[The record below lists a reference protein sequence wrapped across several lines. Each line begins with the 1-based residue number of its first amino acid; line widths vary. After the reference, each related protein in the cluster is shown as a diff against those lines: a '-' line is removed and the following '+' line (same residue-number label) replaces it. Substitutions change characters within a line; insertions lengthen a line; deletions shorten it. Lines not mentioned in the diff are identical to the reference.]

1 MIYIRTTT
9 LIFLL
14 LASASF
20 AQPELDIKPNRIE
33 FEDLFNRFDYAFLI
47 NRGDQ
52 ILTIDSIAYNDSIY
66 IIDYENNLQLPFTI
80 LPDDSVRMNV
90 TLSGFY
96 YVTLTDTSDTMFVFN
111 NGINSPKPLE
121 VRIRF
126 FEDEYGEFNGTVS
139 DSLDP
144 VDSATVYFFYNG
156 IYLLNTTQTN
166 SSGNY
171 QITLPVGEYTI
182 GVEKDGYYVIFHD
195 STYDP
200 FFAEF
205 VALNL
210 GEVKTI
216 DFNLKRIDDPNL
228 SISGQIIDSTN
239 SINIDKGIVII
250 RGGTHVP
257 IGKIKYNPTLIDT
270 INTFAGFIK
279 PDGSYRVYTQ
289 LPDYYFLQAYTNNF
303 LPGYYN
309 DEGIAS
315 VYWQSADSLL
325 IDNNIIDK
333 NISLIR
339 DSSWGAGSIDGFIT
353 FSTPE
358 DQQEFEGIIIFAKN
372 INNGALYSYNFGK
385 ELGDYKVTNIPYG
398 TYELVAQ
405 RIGLDNA
412 ISQTVTIDPFNNQI
426 TGINLNFLISE
437 VRSENGLFD
446 GFVLY
451 QNYPNPF
458 NPSTRIKFEV
468 HKTEFIK
475 LTVYDILGNKVST
488 IINDV
493 MPAGNYEVE
502 FNERNLPNS
511 KVGLSSG
518 IYFYKLNAGGFSE
531 TKKMILLK

>member
-1 MIYIRTTT
+1 MIYIKTTT
-9 LIFLL
+9 IIFLL
-14 LASASF
+14 LASVCF

-33 FEDLFNRFDYAFLI
+33 FEDLFNRYDYAFLI
-47 NRGDQ
+47 NKGDAV
-52 ILTIDSIAYNDSIY
+52 LTIDSIAYNDSIY

-156 IYLLNTTQTN
+156 IYLLGTAQTN

-171 QITLPVGEYTI
+171 QLTLPVGEYTI
-182 GVEKDGYYVIFHD
+182 GVEKDGYYVVFHD

-239 SINIDKGIVII
+239 NIIINRGIVIV

-257 IGKIKYNPTLIDT
+257 IGKIKANPTLIDT
-270 INTFAGFIK
+270 IQTLAGFIK
-279 PDGSYRVYTQ
+279 PDGSYKVYAQ

-309 DEGIAS
+309 DEGLAS

-333 NISLIR
+333 NISLVR
-339 DSSWGAGSIDGFIT
+339 DSSWGAGSIGGFIT

-426 TGINLNFLISE
+426 SGINLNFVISDLQ
-437 VRSENGLFD
+437 SETGIPD
-446 GFVLY
+446 GFILY

-458 NPSTRIKFEV
+458 NP
-468 HKTEFIK
+468 KTIIEFQISELNFVNLK
-475 LTVYDILGNKVST
+475 VYDVLGNEIAILVNEEKS
-488 IINDV
+488 
-493 MPAGNYEVE
+493 PGYYQVE
-502 FNERNLPNS
+502 FDSSNLA
-511 KVGLSSG
+511 SG
-518 IYFYKLNAGGFSE
+518 VYFYQLSAGSM
-531 TKKMILLK
+531 TNIKKMVVLK

>member
-1 MIYIRTTT
+1 MIYIKTTT

-14 LASASF
+14 LASVSF

-47 NRGDQ
+47 NKGDQ

-156 IYLLNTTQTN
+156 IYLLGTAQTN

-182 GVEKDGYYVIFHD
+182 GVEKDGYYVVFHD

-205 VALNL
+205 IALNL

-216 DFNLKRIDDPNL
+216 DFNLKMIDDPNL

-239 SINIDKGIVII
+239 NIIINRGIVII

-257 IGKIKYNPTLIDT
+257 IGKIKANPTLIDT
-270 INTFAGFIK
+270 IQTLAGFIK
-279 PDGSYRVYTQ
+279 PDGSYKVYAQ

-309 DEGIAS
+309 DEGLAS

-333 NISLIR
+333 NISLVR

-426 TGINLNFLISE
+426 SGINLNFIISDIGND
-437 VRSENGLFD
+437 VIIPSD
-446 GFVLY
+446 IMLY

-458 NPSTRIKFEV
+458 NPSTNISF
-468 HKTEFIK
+468 
-475 LTVYDILGNKVST
+475 Y
-488 IINDV
+488 
-493 MPAGNYEVE
+493 
-502 FNERNLPNS
+502 LPDAAN
-511 KVGLSSG
+511 V
-518 IYFYKLNAGGFSE
+518 KLNVLNVLGE
-531 TKKMILLK
+531 TVETLISDELSPGIHSISFDGRKLASGVYFITLESNRLILSKKMLLLK

>member
-1 MIYIRTTT
+1 MKLITITILTLLSTT
-9 LIFLL
+9 L
-14 LASASF
+14 F

-33 FEDLFNRFDYAFLI
+33 FEDLFNRYDYAFLI
-47 NRGDQ
+47 NKGDAV
-52 ILTIDSIAYNDSIY
+52 LTIDSIAYNDSIY

-80 LPDDSVRMNV
+80 DPDDSVRMNV

-111 NGINSPKPLE
+111 DGINSPEPLE

-139 DSLDP
+139 DSLVP
-144 VDSATVYFFYNG
+144 ADSATVYFFYNG
-156 IYLLNTTQTN
+156 IYLLSTAQTN

-182 GVEKDGYYVIFHD
+182 GIEKEGYYVVFHD

-210 GEVKTI
+210 GDVKTV
-216 DFNLKRIDDPNL
+216 DFNLKSIDDPNL

-239 SINIDKGIVII
+239 NIILNRGIVII

-257 IGKIKYNPTLIDT
+257 IGKTKDNPTIIDT
-270 INTFAGFIK
+270 ISTLAGFIK
-279 PDGSYRVYTQ
+279 PDGSYKVYAQ

-309 DEGIAS
+309 DEGLAS
-315 VYWQSADSLL
+315 VYWQNADSLL

-333 NISLIR
+333 DISLVR
-339 DSSWGAGSIDGFIT
+339 DSSWGAGSIGGFIT

-385 ELGDYKVTNIPYG
+385 ELGNYKVTNIPYG

-426 TGINLNFLISE
+426 TGINLNFLISN
-437 VRSENGLFD
+437 VENDLIIPND
-446 GFVLY
+446 IILY

-458 NPSTRIKFEV
+458 NPSTNISFFLPDASIV
-468 HKTEFIK
+468 K
-475 LTVYDILGNKVST
+475 LKVLNILGET
-488 IINDV
+488 IETLIS
-493 MPAGNYEVE
+493 
-502 FNERNLPNS
+502 NELSPGIHTMSFDGRNLASGVYLITLESN
-511 KVGLSSG
+511 KLILSR
-518 IYFYKLNAGGFSE
+518 
-531 TKKMILLK
+531 KMLLLK

>member
-1 MIYIRTTT
+1 MIYIKTITI
-9 LIFLL
+9 IFLL
-14 LASASF
+14 FALVSF
-20 AQPELDIKPNRIE
+20 AQPELDIKPNTIE

-47 NRGDQ
+47 NKGDE

-66 IIDYENNLQLPFTI
+66 ILDFEDNLQLPFTI
-80 LPDDSVRMNV
+80 VPDDSVRMNV

-111 NGINSPKPLE
+111 NGIESPEPLR

-156 IYLLNTTQTN
+156 IYLLGTAQTN

-182 GVEKDGYYVIFHD
+182 GVEKDGYYVVFHD

-239 SINIDKGIVII
+239 NIIINRGIVIV

-257 IGKIKYNPTLIDT
+257 IGKIKANPTLIDT
-270 INTFAGFIK
+270 IQTLAGFIK
-279 PDGSYRVYTQ
+279 PDGSYKVYAQ

-309 DEGIAS
+309 DEGLAS

-333 NISLIR
+333 NISLVR
-339 DSSWGAGSIDGFIT
+339 DSSWGAGSIGGFIT
-353 FSTPE
+353 FSTPG

-426 TGINLNFLISE
+426 SGINLNFVISDLH
-437 VRSENGLFD
+437 SETGIPD
-446 GFVLY
+446 GFILY

-458 NPSTRIKFEV
+458 NP
-468 HKTEFIK
+468 KTIIEFQISELNFVK
-475 LTVYDILGNKVST
+475 LKVYDLLGNEIAILVNEEKS
-488 IINDV
+488 
-493 MPAGNYEVE
+493 PGYYQVE
-502 FNERNLPNS
+502 FDSSNLA
-511 KVGLSSG
+511 SG
-518 IYFYKLNAGGFSE
+518 VYFYQLSVGSMTNI
-531 TKKMILLK
+531 KKMVVLK